1 MAEDLKAKLQKL
13 GVTTENMPIILK
25 EASNNP
31 EFIEKAMA
39 APGNSLPYRAKDT
52 LKTASPLAGKQ
63 FAFLGSSV
71 TFGAGSFGESFA
83 EFLAEK
89 DNLHPF
95 KEAVSGTKL
104 VESQD
109 SYVDR
114 LYRLSALEELGAF
127 VLQLSTNDAT
137 QGEEELG
144 EISADNYDKTT
155 VTGALEFILDYVKKT
170 WNCPVVVF
178 SSPKFENNFYDK
190 MVLRTKELQQK
201 WGFKFLN
208 FWADDEFFFNEQDK
222 KLYML
227 DERHPTRAGYKLAWT
242 PKFEEV
248 LEEITK

>member
-1 MAEDLKAKLQKL
+1 MAGELKDQLTKL
-13 GVTTENMPIILK
+13 GVTVENMPTILQ
-25 EASNNP
+25 EAAKNP
-31 EFIEKAMA
+31 DFIQKAIKA
-39 APGNSLPYRAKDT
+39 QGNSLPYRAKDT
-52 LKTASPLAGKQ
+52 LRTESPLAGKQ

-71 TFGAGSFGESFA
+71 TYGAGSFGESFA
-83 EFLAEK
+83 DFLAEK
-89 DNLHPF
+89 DDLHPF

-104 VESQD
+104 VKSKD
-109 SYVDR
+109 SYLER
-114 LYRLSALEELGAF
+114 LYRLPALEELSAF

-144 EISADNYDKTT
+144 EISDGNYDQNT
-155 VTGALEFILDYVKKT
+155 VTGALEFILDYIKKT
-170 WNCPVVVF
+170 WNCPVIVF

-190 MVLRTKELQQK
+190 MVMRTKELQEK

-227 DERHPTRAGYKLAWT
+227 DERHPTRAGYKLAWA

-248 LEEITK
+248 LTELSK